1 MINISHT
8 TSHLLYSDPHR
19 YSAAASA
26 AVRRNSNDSA
36 AAAVDKKESPLTRGS
51 ASSSVTA
58 APQPSPPVKEKPAD
72 FQNNSVLT
80 SEHKVQHRRTNTHQ
94 HKDSS
99 TATVTRTSTS
109 PTKSPA
115 SPAGTTVDNFSY
127 FLYCYQLNVFPDTL
141 EVCT

>member
-1 MINISHT
+1 M
-8 TSHLLYSDPHR
+8 
-19 YSAAASA
+19 
-26 AVRRNSNDSA
+26 RRKSNDSA
-36 AAAVDKKESPLTRGS
+36 SAAVDKKESPLTRGS
-51 ASSSVTA
+51 AASFSVTA

-127 FLYCYQLNVFPDTL
+127 FLYCYQLNVFSDAL
-141 EVCT
+141 AVCTRFVIYRISNDLII

>member
-1 MINISHT
+1 M
-8 TSHLLYSDPHR
+8 
-19 YSAAASA
+19 
-26 AVRRNSNDSA
+26 RRKSNDSA
-36 AAAVDKKESPLTRGS
+36 SAAGDKKESPLTRGS
-51 ASSSVTA
+51 SSSVSA

-127 FLYCYQLNVFPDTL
+127 FLYCYQPNVFPDAL